1 MSNQVIPKPGKPWEA
16 SIKERSKNG
25 SLIVLAAI
33 LAGALVK
40 LPDMLDGTVLP
51 LPEFL
56 GGKFTI
62 NAVLT
67 GIDGKL
73 GFAVSF
79 FLLATTLT
87 FVRVLRTSDIRAAKD
102 TLLNS
107 FALLGIVLTLI
118 PIVSIVTT
126 VFMKGYKGI
135 HPGLLFNDMA
145 LNSVNDPIK
154 EGGLLHALVGTTLM
168 VFGALLISFPI
179 GVLTALYLTEI
190 RGKFAKPIK
199 FLVQAMSGVP
209 SIVAGLF
216 ILSSLVYPV
225 TKELSGMMG
234 SFALSILMI
243 PTIARTAEEMLRL
256 IPNDLREAGVALG
269 ATQWRAVSGVVLPAA
284 KSGLVTAIIL
294 GVARIIGETA
304 PLLLVSGGG
313 DALNANPT
321 SGPMGSLPY
330 YIWKAFLTGGTEEA
344 FARAW
349 GGMLVLLVFIFI
361 LFGLARFLSGRK
373 VS

>member
-1 MSNQVIPKPGKPWEA
+1 MTTQVIPKPSKPWEVTVKQRA
-16 SIKERSKNG
+16 ATG
-25 SLIVLAAI
+25 SLIALAVVLA
-33 LAGALVK
+33 GVSVK
-40 LPDMLDGTVLP
+40 FSGL
-51 LPEFL
+51 
-56 GGKFTI
+56 
-62 NAVLT
+62 N
-67 GIDGKL
+67 GKL

-79 FLLATTLT
+79 FFIATGLI
-87 FVRVLRTSDIRAAKD
+87 FVQQLRLRDLQAAKD
-102 TLLNS
+102 ALLSS
-107 FALLGIVLTLI
+107 FAMLGIVLTLI
-118 PIVSIVTT
+118 PIVSIVST
-126 VFMKGYKGI
+126 VVIKGYKGI
-135 HPGLLFNDMA
+135 HPSLLFKDMA
-145 LNSVNDPIK
+145 LNSVNDPIT
-154 EGGLLHALVGTTLM
+154 EGGLLHALVGTSIM
-168 VFGALLISFPI
+168 VFGALIISFPI

-190 RGKFAKPIK
+190 RGKLARPIK

-225 TKELSGMMG
+225 TKELSGLMG

-256 IPNDLREAGVALG
+256 IPSDLREAGVALG
-269 ATQWRAVSGVVLPAA
+269 ATQWRTVSGVVLPAA

-313 DALNANPT
+313 DALNMNPT
-321 SGPMGSLPY
+321 SGAMGSLPY
-330 YIWKAFLTGGTEEA
+330 YIWKSFLTGGTEEA

-349 GGMLVLLVFIFI
+349 GGMLVLLAFIFI

-373 VS
+373 VG